1 VKTVIESFPV
11 KVMKPWDVLMGV
23 HIVCNVLMM
32 SLTMFVQTVEGVFR
46 IGLKKDKG
54 MDPVEGHFKDNRYS
68 RV

>member
-1 VKTVIESFPV
+1 
-11 KVMKPWDVLMGV
+11 MKPWYVLMGV